1 MTATSKDTQGRRLYL
16 RSCDYCNKGIS
27 VGYVWG
33 NGSGYGCDGCY
44 IKHLIEWTISL
55 VDNPFFIKSDD
66 KEGFIIEVSD
76 QLYYGW
82 TKDDDDGSYYGI
94 KGNRVYD
101 LSPLDEIVYGEEVYD
116 PKTLNYEWVEQTK
129 GEKNGQ
135 V

>member
-44 IKHLIEWTISL
+44 SKHLIEWTISL
-55 VDNPFFIKSDD
+55 VDNPFFMKSDD

-82 TKDDDDGSYYGI
+82 TEDDDDGSYYGI

-116 PKTLNYEWVEQTK
+116 PKTLNYEWVEQV
-129 GEKNGQ
+129 NGKTI
-135 V
+135 

>member
-1 MTATSKDTQGRRLYL
+1 MMTATSKDTQGRRLYL

-44 IKHLIEWTISL
+44 SKHLIEWTISL
-55 VDNPFFIKSDD
+55 VDNPFFMKSDD
-66 KEGFIIEVSD
+66 KEGFIIEISD

-82 TKDDDDGSYYGI
+82 TEDDDDGDLYYGI

-129 GEKNGQ
+129 GET

>member
-82 TKDDDDGSYYGI
+82 TEDDDDGSYYGI

-116 PKTLNYEWVEQTK
+116 PKTLNYEWVEQIK
-129 GEKNGQ
+129 G
-135 V
+135 VTI

>member
-1 MTATSKDTQGRRLYL
+1 MMTATSKDTQGRRLYL

-27 VGYVWG
+27 VGYVWD

-44 IKHLIEWTISL
+44 SKHLIEWTISL

-82 TKDDDDGSYYGI
+82 TKDDDDGSYYDI
-94 KGNRVYD
+94 KGKRVYD

-129 GEKNGQ
+129 G
-135 V
+135 VTI

>member
-1 MTATSKDTQGRRLYL
+1 MIATSKDTQGRRLYL

-44 IKHLIEWTISL
+44 SKHLIEWTISL
-55 VDNPFFIKSDD
+55 VDNPFFMKSDD

-82 TKDDDDGSYYGI
+82 TEDDDDGSYYGI

-116 PKTLNYEWVEQTK
+116 PKTLNYEWVEQVN
-129 GEKNGQ
+129 GETI
-135 V
+135 